1 MKDIFIFYCAHKK
14 IYMVQAVNVGIAVRF
29 FTAARM
35 DRASNRNR
43 WSFLQWLIIN
53 FLSSSPFALQ
63 TYSSKII
70 RKRQV
75 HNNRVPKQLHARGGI
90 ASHQIIGFIPVIFP
104 VFEGKPHPEN
114 ALWSFRLPAVGN
126 IGVFVGN
133 PLVLFRNE
141 EHLLGRFFYH
151 IADRLRL

>member
-1 MKDIFIFYCAHKK
+1 MKDIFIFYCAYKK
-14 IYMVQAVNVGIAVRF
+14 IYMAQAVNVGIAVRF

-75 HNNRVPKQLHARGGI
+75 HNNK
-90 ASHQIIGFIPVIFP
+90 IGRAHV
-104 VFEGKPHPEN
+104 
-114 ALWSFRLPAVGN
+114 
-126 IGVFVGN
+126 
-133 PLVLFRNE
+133 
-141 EHLLGRFFYH
+141 
-151 IADRLRL
+151 